1 MIKNMTNNINQKAKE
16 VAAILRLIADN
27 FRAFITEVIGLNN
40 VQFHNELDDTLSSQL
55 NRKIVI
61 ALPRGF
67 GKSTHLAVG
76 YPLWEMAKDHNI
88 RVLIVSNTAEIS
100 RTSLSAIKGH
110 VEKNRKYKL
119 WAKAI
124 DPKGRGILPQL
135 RPRHKREEHWSADA
149 ITIEHDDLQTKDPTV
164 SAVGL
169 FGSILSRRVDIII
182 CDDIINQQNSETE
195 DQRNKIKDWVHT
207 TLLPVLVPG
216 GRLIYIGNTWHLD
229 DLMSNMLKDPQFDVR
244 KRIPAIL
251 HEATR
256 QDLWEQW
263 ANIQLDESM
272 LPEDRKNKAALFYD
286 EHRAEMDI
294 GVEVLWPERFPY
306 ADLYMKRIA
315 NAYSF
320 ARMFQCDPS
329 IRPNQQ
335 FLEKDI
341 DRALQKGKDLVL
353 GNALPETLEIDYIVS
368 GLDLAISQEASADD
382 TVLLTLGH
390 VKYGNSEIKD
400 GDYIVLNIQRGK
412 LRPKEVADMVT
423 RHNAIMQPI
432 GIRVETVAFQDMMA
446 QNLEDRGIPVTSY
459 KTGKEKHDPDIG
471 VYSLSVLLS
480 RGKLVFPYSNI
491 DAHTRQ
497 TMMKLVN
504 EMRAY
509 PDGHTGDSLMALWFA
524 VSEMRDYLQGGYTT
538 PSGPYIPTPQG
549 PATEQEADKELI
561 AKQEFARGG
570 YDPARELLARAQE
583 AERKAREYIK
593 SGQEEK
599 DEFNKKMRRY

>member
-1 MIKNMTNNINQKAKE
+1 MQLIK
-16 VAAILRLIADN
+16 DN
-27 FRAFITEVIGLNN
+27 FRVFVTEIIGLNN

-55 NRKIVI
+55 NRKIAI

-67 GKSTHLAVG
+67 GKSTHLAVA
-76 YPLWEMAKDHNI
+76 YPLWEMAKNHNL

-100 RTSLSAIKGH
+100 RTSLSAIKSH
-110 VEKNRKYKL
+110 IEKNPKYQL

-124 DPKGRGILPQL
+124 DDPKGRGVLPQL

-149 ITIEHDDLQTKDPTV
+149 IMIEHGDIQTKDPTV

-169 FGSILSRRVDIII
+169 FGSILSRRADIII
-182 CDDIINQQNSETE
+182 CDDIINQENSSTE
-195 DQRNKIKDWVHT
+195 QQRQKIKDWVHT

-216 GRLIYIGNTWHLD
+216 GRLIYIGNTWDMD

-263 ANIQLDESM
+263 ANIQLDESI
-272 LPEDRKNKAALFYD
+272 LPEDRKNKAALFYS
-286 EHRAEMDI
+286 EHKTEMDI
-294 GVEVLWPERFPY
+294 GIEVLWPDRFPY

-315 NAYSF
+315 NPYSF

-341 DRALQKGKDLVL
+341 ERALQKGKDLVL
-353 GNALPETLEIDYIVS
+353 SNVLPKGLDIDYVVS
-368 GLDLAISQEASADD
+368 GLDLAISQEASSDD
-382 TVLLTLGH
+382 TALLTLGH
-390 VKYGNSEIKD
+390 VKYGNGEIKT
-400 GDYIVLNIQRGK
+400 GDYVVLNIQRGK
-412 LRPKEVADMVT
+412 LRPREVEDMVA
-423 RHNAIMQPI
+423 RHNAVMQPI
-432 GIRVETVAFQDMMA
+432 GIRVETVAFQDMLA
-446 QNLEDRGIPVTSY
+446 QNLEDRGIPVNGY
-459 KTGKEKHDPDIG
+459 KTGKEKNDPDIG

-480 RGKLVFPYSNI
+480 RDKLVFPYSNT

-497 TMMKLVN
+497 IMMKLVN

-524 VSEMRDYLQGGYTT
+524 VSEMREYMQGGYTT
-538 PSGPYIPTPQG
+538 PSGPYIPPPQG
-549 PATEQEADKELI
+549 PANEQEADKETA
-561 AKQEFARGG
+561 AKQDFARGG
-570 YDPARELLARAQE
+570 YDPAKDLLDRVRE
-583 AERKAREYIK
+583 AEKRAREYME
-593 SGQEEK
+593 SGQEERDVLK
-599 DEFNKKMRRY
+599 EKMRKR